1 MFKRLVK
8 KIIFLVAICF
18 SAISLKA
25 HNFAVLSGLKGT
37 YQELPVEFRKYSPIH
52 GTLLVHSGEL
62 NKIYESGSPLGDI
75 AQLLFYMHDGVLKPT
90 ARPSNPFF
98 MIPAEFI
105 AQIILALDSE
115 KIFNEFLEDKE
126 KFKKRFKGVYVT
138 GGIRSNK
145 QFNQTINSFFRHLE
159 KLQLNGDLSG
169 RTKLRKLFLSFAYL
183 RAKTNKD
190 LKTFLLLLLPEE
202 FKVDESLRLENVFTK
217 EDIEGLAENFSS
229 LDHPEDE
236 IEKIIKFLVL
246 NQSSRLAVLIPKNR
260 NSRYKE
266 ESFPSCVEDVLQAV
280 MNFIF
285 FNKQTQK
292 FDIQR
297 VAGKVNLNQK
307 YKDFI
312 AKYGDPYMNNYMEIT
327 KNDWVELLS
336 GIPSLIYI
344 IDDEYEMD
352 SDKNNFLKAFSFL
365 VGQEIKNFTQLG
377 DLLST
382 EERTIKF
389 TDQTING
396 HGIVLLEV
404 IDLDGFVV
412 SLEID
417 IDDGHADCVLKDEN
431 KEIVPLDFF
440 KEIKKLNDVFNLPL
454 SALVNVNETFVD
466 AQDNTLLIYAV
477 KKNDIEMVAFLLTL
491 GADINKSNM
500 VGGTPFSK
508 ASQDGNFEMIDLLR
522 RSGANINS
530 ENIIGETPFQTAI
543 RSGNIKVAEYLI
555 KHGVPIDQKSFCK
568 EKLFI
573 LALSNKKYKLAS
585 FLLEQKINPNYIDR
599 YRKKSLFIDAV
610 YSNNYQIVEQLIAM
624 GADVNKTGEEDLFSG
639 LLTAIG
645 KQNVKIVNL
654 LLNSGA
660 EKYIDKA
667 DTLNL
672 ITPLLEAV
680 IRGNYLMSE
689 ILLLYGANPNYE
701 NSKGKTPLLDA
712 IEQKNVSLVALL
724 LHHGASIN
732 YRTLKENIH
741 PLEAAF
747 LAEDIATVKELLSY
761 KVIFDESLV
770 KFIEDNKREILEKY
784 GFYLRDS
791 KSPNLSQ
798 RVLEAY

>member
-1 MFKRLVK
+1 MVK

-62 NKIYESGSPLGDI
+62 NKIYKSDGSLGDI
-75 AQLLFYMHDGVLKPT
+75 AKLLFYMHDGVLVPT
-90 ARPSNPFF
+90 ARPSNPFSV
-98 MIPAEFI
+98 IPAEFI

-115 KIFNEFLEDKE
+115 KIFNEFLKDKE
-126 KFKKRFKGVYVT
+126 SFNKRFKGVYVT

-169 RTKLRKLFLSFAYL
+169 KTKLRKLFLSFAYL

-229 LDHPEDE
+229 LDNSENE

-260 NSRYKE
+260 NSKYKE
-266 ESFPSCVEDVLQAV
+266 ELFPSCVEDVLQAV

-312 AKYGDPYMNNYMEIT
+312 AKYGDPYMNNYMETT
-327 KNDWVELLS
+327 KNDWVELVS

-382 EERTIKF
+382 EEKTIKF

-412 SLEID
+412 SLEIG
-417 IDDGHADCVLKDEN
+417 IDDGHANCILKGEDE
-431 KEIVPLDFF
+431 KIIPFAFF
-440 KEIKKLNDVFNLPL
+440 KEIKKLNDVFNLSL
-454 SALVNVNETFVD
+454 SALVDVNETFVD
-466 AQDNTLLIYAV
+466 EKDNTLLIYAV
-477 KKNDIEMVAFLLTL
+477 KEKDIEMILFLLTL
-491 GADINKSNM
+491 GADINKSN
-500 VGGTPFSK
+500 VTGGTPFSK
-508 ASQDGNFEMIDLLR
+508 ASKDSNFVIMNLLTKF
-522 RSGANINS
+522 GANINS
-530 ENIIGETPFQTAI
+530 ENMDGETPFQTAI
-543 RSGNIKVAEYLI
+543 RKENIKVAEYLI
-555 KHGVPIDQKSFCK
+555 EHGVPIDQKPFCK

-573 LALSNKKYKLAS
+573 LALQNKKYALANV
-585 FLLEQKINPNYIDR
+585 LLEQKVDPNYIDKP
-599 YRKKSLFIDAV
+599 RKKSLFIDAV

-660 EKYIDKA
+660 QKDINKA
-667 DTLNL
+667 DKSNG

-680 IRGNYLMSE
+680 IRGNYLMSK

-724 LHHGASIN
+724 LHHGAYAN

-747 LAEDIATVKELLSY
+747 WVGDVAIVKELLSH
-761 KVIFDESLV
+761 KILLDEDV
-770 KFIEDNKREILEKY
+770 TQFIENNKREILEKY

-791 KSPNLSQ
+791 KSPNPNQ
-798 RVLEAY
+798 RALEAY